1 MRYRHDAKTPDGT
14 RIYAIGD
21 MHGRLDLLQKLEAL
35 IEADAGGSG
44 AANLIAVYLGD
55 YIDRGPDSRALIDWI
70 MHNPLAG
77 FEPIYLKGNHEDW
90 MLRFLAGSEEVTSWF
105 ANGGVETLES
115 YGLEAHG
122 FPTPDEAGEWRRRL
136 SAKLPADHLAFFQ
149 GLQISHECGDY
160 LFVHA
165 GLKPGVPL
173 AAQDARDQLWIR
185 DEFLESDEDFG
196 CMVVHGHSIGRTP
209 QIQNNR
215 ICVDTGAYYSGHLT
229 AAVLE
234 RDEVWFLQT

>member
-90 MLRFLAGSEEVTSWF
+90 MLRFLAGSEVVTSWF

-122 FPTPDEAGEWRRRL
+122 FPTPDEAREWRRQL

-165 GLKPGVPL
+165 GLRPGVAL
-173 AAQDARDQLWIR
+173 DDQEEHDYLWIR
-185 DEFLESDEDFG
+185 HDFLDSDADYG
-196 CMVVHGHSIGRTP
+196 MIVVHGHSIHPEPDIRP
-209 QIQNNR
+209 NR
-215 ICVDTGAYYSGHLT
+215 IGIDTGAWRTGHLT
-229 AAVLE
+229 ALVLE
-234 RDEVWFLQT
+234 DNGGRFLQT